1 MVDFKVDD
9 GFWEKNALIRVLR
22 NEISKSAVFSLM
34 LKVECTF
41 FILVVSFLPDDFY
54 KEHTVYSL

>member
-41 FILVVSFLPDDFY
+41 FILEVSFLPDDFY

>member
-22 NEISKSAVFSLM
+22 NEISKSAVFSL
-34 LKVECTF
+34 
-41 FILVVSFLPDDFY
+41 
-54 KEHTVYSL
+54 